1 MSGLLKEEILTTVR
15 KKRFI
20 ILMPLLYI
28 GAVVAA
34 VMLKGRHFNDLT
46 YIFGMQKYVS
56 MVFSPL
62 AGAILLFTVHRRKY
76 TFNSIVQV
84 EEHGAKRSAA
94 VLARALAGCIIL
106 ACLFAVMLLFVTAM
120 SFVAGAHNTPA
131 QLAQFAL
138 LVFTD
143 CLAAAATY
151 TGVLFWQYLFAFP
164 LVPIVVYCAAMF
176 VAPLV
181 FIVADHYANP
191 YYKYCSFAFPKLI
204 ADVIYTRLVL
214 HDTPV
219 FEFLI
224 LLAQAVIPLLL
235 TMLVFKLKKKERKKK
250 KKGDLEQALDEV
262 NAAASALE
270 AQLAGDP
277 EIREIMKEAEL
288 TEELMNAAGA
298 AGDAMKDAGTAGEA
312 MNTAGLTGTK
322 GEVTE

>member
-1 MSGLLKEEILTTVR
+1 
-15 KKRFI
+15 
-20 ILMPLLYI
+20 
-28 GAVVAA
+28 
-34 VMLKGRHFNDLT
+34 
-46 YIFGMQKYVS
+46 
-56 MVFSPL
+56 
-62 AGAILLFTVHRRKY
+62 
-76 TFNSIVQV
+76 
-84 EEHGAKRSAA
+84 
-94 VLARALAGCIIL
+94 
-106 ACLFAVMLLFVTAM
+106 
-120 SFVAGAHNTPA
+120 
-131 QLAQFAL
+131 
-138 LVFTD
+138 
-143 CLAAAATY
+143 
-151 TGVLFWQYLFAFP
+151 
-164 LVPIVVYCAAMF
+164 MF

-277 EIREIMKEAEL
+277 EIREIMKEAEQ
-288 TEELMNAAGA
+288 TEELMDAAGA
-298 AGDAMKDAGTAGEA
+298 AGDAMKAAGPAGEA
-312 MNTAGLTGTK
+312 MKPAGLTGTK

>member
-46 YIFGMQKYVS
+46 YIFGMQKYMS

-120 SFVAGAHNTPA
+120 SFITGAHNTPA

-164 LVPIVVYCAAMF
+164 LVPY
-176 VAPLV
+176 V
-181 FIVADHYANP
+181 FIAADHYANP

-288 TEELMNAAGA
+288 TEELMDAAGA
-298 AGDAMKDAGTAGEA
+298 AGDAMKAAGTAGKA
-312 MNTAGLTGTK
+312 MDPAGLTGTS
-322 GEVTE
+322 GEATE